1 MLSRTQG
8 DAVLCCRC
16 DCAVIIAGPNAPRLE
31 HYWVGSSH
39 FTNRKSDLENEISPA
54 DVTHRCWGL
63 RPRCARFWLE
73 RWVLR
78 LGESLEESLV
88 TDRLQLLLGKDPK
101 PGETPVRPGRLQ
113 VELSRGLCSG
123 DWGHAATSQWGQRL
137 PNTFFFFFLVDNDQS
152 PSLDSLVKP
161 YIFLLPLQNLGF
173 TIYYFKSYTCS
184 FLDSVFPFQNL
195 KWCVRWRHKGR
206 RWTCQ
211 GEGRSS
217 TSRLKLGPTS
227 VYFGNGGRGDMPW
240 AAFLW
245 AICQAAQEAL
255 GKWVMG
261 YSLPDSW
268 TEMAMFSSY
277 VVHGSITQTAP

>member
-63 RPRCARFWLE
+63 RPRCARFRLE

-137 PNTFFFFFLVDNDQS
+137 PNTFFFFWWIMI
-152 PSLDSLVKP
+152 SL
-161 YIFLLPLQNLGF
+161 LLL
-173 TIYYFKSYTCS
+173 I
-184 FLDSVFPFQNL
+184 
-195 KWCVRWRHKGR
+195 
-206 RWTCQ
+206 
-211 GEGRSS
+211 
-217 TSRLKLGPTS
+217 
-227 VYFGNGGRGDMPW
+227 
-240 AAFLW
+240 A
-245 AICQAAQEAL
+245 
-255 GKWVMG
+255 
-261 YSLPDSW
+261 
-268 TEMAMFSSY
+268 
-277 VVHGSITQTAP
+277 